1 MIIFNKM
8 SIDTARDLLLARG
21 DSNNRYYDIVRMFPN
36 LLRQWRAELDE
47 ERAALQKTPPS
58 ALIEQHKINW
68 INLYNTYLSMSKN
81 SIDLIKRHH
90 KRNVKL
96 LDDIVKFA
104 QFERKIL
111 ESQKQERMRMSRL

>member
-1 MIIFNKM
+1 MIFFNKM

-36 LLRQWRAELDE
+36 LFCQWRAELDE
-47 ERAALQKTPPS
+47 ERAALQNAPPS
-58 ALIEQHKINW
+58 VIIEQHKANW
-68 INLYNTYLSMSKN
+68 IKHYNTYLSMSKN

-96 LDDIVKFA
+96 LDDIVQFA
-104 QFERKIL
+104 QF
-111 ESQKQERMRMSRL
+111 ERMRMSRL